1 MVTAQLLEAMSESMV
16 HSMDASMRFAAEAI
30 REEDPKHAKAS
41 STFAETKEV
50 QELAQVIDT
59 GNVCR
64 HGWLFVSL
72 CISCV
77 CASLWVQMFSRN
89 ISGLGLMCKVELVIL

>member
-1 MVTAQLLEAMSESMV
+1 MIELEGWIGGWIVTAQLLEAMSESMV

-30 REEDPKHAKAS
+30 REEDPKHARAS

-59 GNVCR
+59 GK
-64 HGWLFVSL
+64 
-72 CISCV
+72 
-77 CASLWVQMFSRN
+77 ASLHSR
-89 ISGLGLMCKVELVIL
+89 